1 MPTIDVIQLFS
12 QAAIEVHGKK
22 LEYTVTK
29 DTPLS
34 KLGLDSIS
42 RMELVSTFEEKLGL
56 RLPDEALATVQTVGD
71 LGALVKTVAP
81 AGTEVRF

>member
-1 MPTIDVIQLFS
+1 MNTIDVISLFS
-12 QAAIEVHGKK
+12 QAALEVNGKK
-22 LEYTVTK
+22 LEQVTR

-34 KLGLDSIS
+34 KLGLDSIT
-42 RMELVSTFEEKLGL
+42 RMELVSTFEEKLGI

-71 LGALVKTVAP
+71 LGSLVKSVAP